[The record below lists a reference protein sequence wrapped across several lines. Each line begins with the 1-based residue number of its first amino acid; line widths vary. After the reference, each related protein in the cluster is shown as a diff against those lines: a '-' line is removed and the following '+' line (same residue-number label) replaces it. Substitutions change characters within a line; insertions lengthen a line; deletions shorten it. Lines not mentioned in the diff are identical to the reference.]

1 MSSKR
6 ILVVDDDE
14 GIRKTLFLLL
24 GKKYRVYPVNDARE
38 AMAMWRS
45 ARADLVITDYRLP
58 VVDGLELIKKLRA
71 AGFKGEAV
79 LITGHPDLVTP
90 AELWQYSIGCFFVK
104 PLDLDVITASIDR
117 LLQPRKSQELAA

>member
-1 MSSKR
+1 MSAKK

-24 GKKYRVYPVNDARE
+24 GKKYKVYPVSDSRE

-45 ARADLVITDYRLP
+45 ARADLVIADYRLP

-79 LITGHPDLVTP
+79 LITGHPELIAPADL
-90 AELWQYSIGCFFVK
+90 WKYSIGCFFVK
-104 PLDLDVITASIDR
+104 PFNLDDIMASIDR

>member
-1 MSSKR
+1 MSTKK

-24 GKKYRVYPVNDARE
+24 GKKYRVYPVGDARE
-38 AMAMWRS
+38 ALAMWRS
-45 ARADLVITDYRLP
+45 SRADLVIADFRLP
-58 VVDGLELIKKLRA
+58 EVDGLELIKKLRA

-79 LITGHPDLVTP
+79 LVTGHPDLVAP
-90 AELWQYSIGCFFVK
+90 ADLWKYSIGCFFVK
-104 PLDLDVITASIDR
+104 PFDLDDIMASVDR

>member
-1 MSSKR
+1 MSTKR

-14 GIRKTLFLLL
+14 GIRKTLYLLL
-24 GKKYRVYPVNDARE
+24 GKKYRVYPVNDSRE

-58 VVDGLELIKKLRA
+58 VVNGLELIKKLRA

-79 LITGHPDLVTP
+79 LITGHPDLVAP
-90 AELWQYSIGCFFVK
+90 ADLWQYSISCFFVK
-104 PLDLDVITASIDR
+104 PFNLDDITSSVDR

>member
-1 MSSKR
+1 MSAKK

-24 GKKYRVYPVNDARE
+24 GKKYKVYPVSDARE
-38 AMAMWRS
+38 ALAMWRS
-45 ARADLVITDYRLP
+45 ARADLVIADYRLP

-79 LITGHPDLVTP
+79 LITGHPELIAP
-90 AELWQYSIGCFFVK
+90 ADLWQYSIGCFFVK
-104 PLDLDVITASIDR
+104 PFDLDDIMPAGIWS
-117 LLQPRKSQELAA
+117 AA